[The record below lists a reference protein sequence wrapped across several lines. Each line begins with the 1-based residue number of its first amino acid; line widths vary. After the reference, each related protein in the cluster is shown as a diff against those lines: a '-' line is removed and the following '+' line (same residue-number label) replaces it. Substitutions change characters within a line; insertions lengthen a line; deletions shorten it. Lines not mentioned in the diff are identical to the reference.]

1 MVHVRIE
8 FLDADDHFVG
18 FGFLEDGLWSRLIF
32 GRDFEPVFQPGER
45 GEDFRL
51 QGLDLVKH
59 GLETAVSFV
68 AVCDAG

>member
-8 FLDADDHFVG
+8 FLDADDHFIG
-18 FGFLEDGLWSRLIF
+18 FGLLEDGLWSGF
-32 GRDFEPVFQPGER
+32 VFSRDFEPVFQPRER